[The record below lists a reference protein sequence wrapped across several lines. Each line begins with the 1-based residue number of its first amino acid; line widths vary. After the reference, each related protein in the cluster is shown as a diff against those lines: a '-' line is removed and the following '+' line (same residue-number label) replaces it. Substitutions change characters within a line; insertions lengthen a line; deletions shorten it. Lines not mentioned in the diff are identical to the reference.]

1 MKRARPPDL
10 SPPPS
15 RRRRA
20 LDSEERALWE
30 TVTKQIKPLR
40 RRPRAEAKAETA
52 EIAVQASD
60 EAVVEKATARPVRS
74 SASPKQITAASRP
87 QNVPPPLVALG
98 RRERSHLARGR
109 KEIEARLDL
118 HGMTQARAHR
128 ALIGFLSRASEDGLT
143 FVLVITGKGRSA
155 ALDSERGVLRR
166 QVPEWLGLPEF
177 RSLVVGFE
185 EASIGHGGAGALYV
199 RLRRA
204 R

>member
-15 RRRRA
+15 RRRRS
-20 LDSEERALWE
+20 LDSEERALWD

-40 RRPRAEAKAETA
+40 RRPKIEKEESVAQNAVATEQVAVRPAASLKETA
-52 EIAVQASD
+52 AVP
-60 EAVVEKATARPVRS
+60 RPKS
-74 SASPKQITAASRP
+74 
-87 QNVPPPLVALG
+87 PPPLVALG

-128 ALIGFLSRASEDGLT
+128 ALIGFLARACEDGLT
-143 FVLVITGKGRSA
+143 FVLVITGKGRTGA
-155 ALDSERGVLRR
+155 ADSERGVLRR

>member
-1 MKRARPPDL
+1 MKRVRPPDL

-20 LDSEERALWE
+20 LDSEESALWD

-40 RRPRAEAKAETA
+40 RRPKPEKVESVTQEEAATE
-52 EIAVQASD
+52 Q
-60 EAVVEKATARPVRS
+60 VVVLPVRS
-74 SASPKQITAASRP
+74 AASLKETAAAPRP
-87 QNVPPPLVALG
+87 KTPPPLAPLG

-128 ALIGFLSRASEDGLT
+128 ALIGFLSRASADGLT
-143 FVLVITGKGRSA
+143 FVLVITGKGRTSA
-155 ALDSERGVLRR
+155 AESERGVLRR

>member
-1 MKRARPPDL
+1 MKRGRPPDL
-10 SPPPS
+10 SPPPA

-20 LDSEERALWE
+20 LDAEERALWE

-40 RRPRAEAKAETA
+40 RRKPKELEVAAEAGEEVAA
-52 EIAVQASD
+52 PQG
-60 EAVVEKATARPVRS
+60 ARARS
-74 SASPKQITAASRP
+74 SRASEASKPTVTAPRPKA
-87 QNVPPPLVALG
+87 PPPLVTLG
-98 RRERSHLARGR
+98 RRERTHLARGR

-128 ALIGFLSRASEDGLT
+128 ALIGFVTSSSENGLT
-143 FVLVITGKGRSA
+143 FVLVITGKGRSG
-155 ALDSERGVLRR
+155 ALDAERGVLRR
-166 QVPEWLGLPEF
+166 QVPEWLGLPELRRF
-177 RSLVVGFE
+177 VVGFE

>member
-20 LDSEERALWE
+20 LDSEERALWD

-40 RRPRAEAKAETA
+40 RRPKIEKKAEKLESVAQEEAST
-52 EIAVQASD
+52 EQVAVC
-60 EAVVEKATARPVRS
+60 PVRP
-74 SASPKQITAASRP
+74 AVALKETAATPRP
-87 QNVPPPLVALG
+87 KTPPPLVALG

-143 FVLVITGKGRSA
+143 FVLVITGKGRTSA
-155 ALDSERGVLRR
+155 AESERGVLRR